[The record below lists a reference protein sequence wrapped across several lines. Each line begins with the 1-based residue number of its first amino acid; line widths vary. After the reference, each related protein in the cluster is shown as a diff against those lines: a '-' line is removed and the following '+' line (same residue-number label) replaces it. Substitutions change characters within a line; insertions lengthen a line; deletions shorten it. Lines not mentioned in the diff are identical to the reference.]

1 MKLHHLEVV
10 LSCLRRFRLALYD
23 MIGYY
28 PSYFF
33 VGCWAVV
40 TPAICAGIFF
50 FKVSPET
57 SLAWPGLD

>member
-1 MKLHHLEVV
+1 
-10 LSCLRRFRLALYD
+10 

-50 FKVSPET
+50 FKVT
-57 SLAWPGLD
+57 SNRVLQCEQ